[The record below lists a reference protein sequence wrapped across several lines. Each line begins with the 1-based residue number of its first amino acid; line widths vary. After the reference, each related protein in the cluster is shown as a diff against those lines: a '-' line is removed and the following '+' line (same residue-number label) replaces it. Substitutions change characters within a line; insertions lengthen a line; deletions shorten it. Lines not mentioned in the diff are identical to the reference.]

1 MVESGHRVQ
10 KSKISNQFSSHSILT
25 LKTVLH
31 LIPQSPLLNTHTPT
45 QTQTEK
51 GSRAVVRPS
60 LGKGSW
66 VPCPG
71 TSGEG
76 FM

>member
-10 KSKISNQFSSHSILT
+10 KIKNQQSAIISPQYSILT

-31 LIPQSPLLNTHTPT
+31 LIPQSPLLNTHT

-51 GSRAVVRPS
+51 GSRAV
-60 LGKGSW
+60 G
-66 VPCPG
+66 
-71 TSGEG
+71 
-76 FM
+76 